1 MAEMSEVRHL
11 SVSIAR
17 NAELVYDFLSDPANF
32 PKWASGL
39 GTLSRV
45 DGLWVAQTPDG
56 PMQVRFSERN
66 PFGVLD
72 HWVAPQPEVQIYIPL
87 RVVAKGEGCELIFT
101 LFRQPGMAQEK
112 FEADAE
118 WVKRD
123 LNAAKHLL
131 EAA

>member
-1 MAEMSEVRHL
+1 MAAMSESQHL

-39 GTLSRV
+39 GALRKV
-45 DGLWVAQTPDG
+45 DGLWVADTPDG

-72 HWVAPQPEVQIYIPL
+72 HWVAPQP
-87 RVVAKGEGCELIFT
+87 K
-101 LFRQPGMAQEK
+101 FRSTFHYA
-112 FEADAE
+112 
-118 WVKRD
+118 
-123 LNAAKHLL
+123 L
-131 EAA
+131 